1 MTRFEAF
8 WLLIPKPALRVRL
21 SQRVTRYLR
30 ILRYVS
36 VTLTDS
42 REAVMLPLGVAFW
55 AVFVILSAL
64 GCCAR

>member
-8 WLLIPKPALRVRL
+8 WLLIHKPALRVRL

-55 AVFVILSAL
+55 AVFVILSGL
-64 GCCAR
+64 SFVGR